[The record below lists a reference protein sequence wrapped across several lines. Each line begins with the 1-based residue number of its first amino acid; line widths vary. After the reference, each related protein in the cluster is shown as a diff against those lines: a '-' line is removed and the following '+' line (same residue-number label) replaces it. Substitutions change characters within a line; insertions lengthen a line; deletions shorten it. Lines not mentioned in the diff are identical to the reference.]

1 MPKKVMVQLKVLPED
16 VETDLE
22 ELLKKIGNMLPEDVG
37 IYKYDIQP
45 VAFGLKALKL
55 VVVMP
60 EDKKNGP
67 DETVKLIEGLEEVQR
82 AEIGLIS
89 LI

>member
-16 VETDLE
+16 IETDLE

-60 EDKKNGP
+60 EDKKDGP
-67 DETVKLIEGLEEVQR
+67 DETAKLIEGLEEVQR
-82 AEIGLIS
+82 AEIGLVS

>member
-1 MPKKVMVQLKVLPED
+1 MVQLKVLPED
-16 VETDLE
+16 IETDLE

-60 EDKKNGP
+60 EDKKDGP
-67 DETVKLIEGLEEVQR
+67 DETAKLIGGLEEVQR
-82 AEIGLIS
+82 AEIGLVS